1 VSIRNS
7 PAFDELDHTAALRII
22 TYHPEDG
29 LGPPPTERAIGV
41 ACHGHASDPLQS
53 SMPRGRLALPP
64 ASRDA
69 SSNSDDLICLHISD
83 HHSRITRHHDSIR
96 YIARDDGT
104 GSD

>member
-41 ACHGHASDPLQS
+41 ACHGGMHLTRYNRLCREVASLSPKHHA
-53 SMPRGRLALPP
+53 MPQATQM
-64 ASRDA
+64 
-69 SSNSDDLICLHISD
+69 I
-83 HHSRITRHHDSIR
+83 
-96 YIARDDGT
+96 
-104 GSD
+104 